1 MWARGA
7 KPRGIQKHIR
17 QNRGPWTPSVPL
29 VRPLQEPVPQHRRR
43 VSRGPGASFHQA
55 LIPCKLQADII
66 TSRTW
71 GKAGKPLLPLGS
83 DLIKCSRRRVQPG
96 LEGGAR
102 PKSLPGVC
110 VNRARQVPSEDPGVG
125 GGCFFCSH
133 SFPQII
139 KSTRLPHVS
148 PDWCRRKILTLPLG
162 RCQGGLETPGCI
174 ENCRGRVASTER
186 SSSAPRGWGAAGRSP
201 EPRPEQSV
209 CVELCG
215 SVFQAEQKARW
226 AEGAGQGG
234 EGPVPPQ
241 GVGQVSVWNPRA
253 GCLPL

>member
-66 TSRTW
+66 STSRTW

-110 VNRARQVPSEDPGVG
+110 VNRARQVPWEDPGAG
-125 GGCFFCSH
+125 GGVFLL
-133 SFPQII
+133 FPLI
-139 KSTRLPHVS
+139 STNNKVNTFTTCVPRLVS
-148 PDWCRRKILTLPLG
+148 EKDTHAAFGEMSGRARDPWLHRKLSG
-162 RCQGGLETPGCI
+162 
-174 ENCRGRVASTER
+174 
-186 SSSAPRGWGAAGRSP
+186 
-201 EPRPEQSV
+201 
-209 CVELCG
+209 
-215 SVFQAEQKARW
+215 
-226 AEGAGQGG
+226 
-234 EGPVPPQ
+234 
-241 GVGQVSVWNPRA
+241 
-253 GCLPL
+253 